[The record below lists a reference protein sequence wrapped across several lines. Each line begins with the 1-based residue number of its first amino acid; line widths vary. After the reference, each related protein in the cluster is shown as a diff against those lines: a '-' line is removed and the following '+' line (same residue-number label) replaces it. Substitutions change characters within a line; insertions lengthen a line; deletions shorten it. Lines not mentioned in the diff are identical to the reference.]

1 MSLYDILACPICK
14 KSVEIRDGSLQCVQC
29 GRRYP
34 IVNGVPILLPD
45 ADNENVQYE
54 DSLIVR
60 DGYDPWI
67 HRMVIQS
74 LADNQI
80 VLDAGCGDMTLD
92 DPCIIRMDI
101 KLTPYVDVVGDLHA
115 LPFRSGS
122 LDYIFSLAVFEHLR
136 RPFTACEEIYT
147 ALKPGGY
154 VYSECNFVFAY
165 HGYPHHYFNASIH
178 GLRQWFSRFTE
189 LRAGVAPYQMPSF
202 ALESVLRAYL
212 AAFKASDP
220 IEVEFVRSAQSLFR
234 YPLRRYDAKFT
245 PENDFRIAAG
255 VYFLGIKQPNGNDS
269 LIPAPVMD
277 VYRRVP
283 ELQARYP
290 DPNDLAIPDNL
301 MVWAKTQGRQ
311 EYPQIAAYFSE
322 LSAFSKCV
330 DPSHPIDRSEIKSL
344 PVIVHPDQQRYIDE
358 GVAGYAELSLREK
371 AFVIFKSLGPLGL
384 FKEMVRYLRWRVST
398 DRHASR

>member
-14 KSVEIRDGSLQCVQC
+14 KSVETSGGDLRCVQC
-29 GRRYP
+29 GHHYP
-34 IVNGVPILLPD
+34 IVNGVPIMLPD
-45 ADNENVQYE
+45 TDNENVQYE

-80 VLDAGCGDMTLD
+80 ILDAGCGDMTLD

-115 LPFRSGS
+115 LPFRPGS
-122 LDYIFSLAVFEHLR
+122 LDYVFSLAVFEHLR
-136 RPFTACEEIYT
+136 QPFTACEEIYT

-178 GLRQWFSRFTE
+178 GMRQWFSRFTE
-189 LRAGVAPYQMPSF
+189 LRAGVAPFQMPSF

-212 AAFKASDP
+212 ATFKPSDV
-220 IEVEFVRSAQSLFR
+220 IEAGFVKSMQSLFR

-245 PENDFRIAAG
+245 PENDFRVAAG
-255 VYFLGIKQPNGNDS
+255 DYFLGVKQPNGNDS
-269 LIPAPVMD
+269 LIPVPIMD
-277 VYRRVP
+277 VYRLIP

-290 DPNDLAIPDNL
+290 DPNNLAIPDNL
-301 MVWAKTQGRQ
+301 MVWAKTTGREQ
-311 EYPQIAAYFSE
+311 HSQIATYFAE
-322 LSAFSKCV
+322 LLPFSKYV
-330 DPSHPIDRSEIKSL
+330 DPSRPADRSKIKSL
-344 PVIVHPDQQRYIDE
+344 PVIVHPDHQRYIDE
-358 GVAGYAELSLREK
+358 PMSEYSKLSLPEK
-371 AFVIFKSLGPLGL
+371 AFIVFGSQGVEGLAKEILG
-384 FKEMVRYLRWRVST
+384 YLHSKVSSGRSKT
-398 DRHASR
+398 G

>member
-1 MSLYDILACPICK
+1 MSLYDILACPMCK
-14 KSVEIRDGSLQCVQC
+14 ATVKLRGDSLCCVQC
-29 GRRYP
+29 GRQYP
-34 IVNGVPILLPD
+34 VVNGVPVMLPD
-45 ADNENVQYE
+45 AEAANVQYE
-54 DSLIVR
+54 APLTLR
-60 DGYDPWI
+60 EGYDPWI

-101 KLTPYVDVVGDLHA
+101 KLTPCVDVVGDLHA
-115 LPFRSGS
+115 LPFRPGS
-122 LDYIFSLAVFEHLR
+122 LDYVFSLAVFEHLR
-136 RPFTACEEIYT
+136 QPFTACEEIYT

-178 GLRQWFSRFTE
+178 GMRQWFSRFTE

-220 IEVEFVRSAQSLFR
+220 VEAEFVRSVQSLFR

-255 VYFLGIKQPNGNDS
+255 IYFLGIKQPNGNDS
-269 LIPAPVMD
+269 LIPTPVMD
-277 VYRRVP
+277 IYRRVP
-283 ELQARYP
+283 ELQVRYP
-290 DPNDLAIPDNL
+290 DPNNLAVPDNL
-301 MVWAKTQGRQ
+301 MMWAKTTGREQ
-311 EYPQIAAYFSE
+311 YPQIAAYFAE
-322 LSAFSKCV
+322 LLPFSKYV
-330 DPSHPIDRSEIKSL
+330 DPSHPIDRAKIKSL
-344 PVIVHPDQQRYIDE
+344 PVISHPDHQRYIDE
-358 GVAGYAELSLREK
+358 TMPGYPELSLREK
-371 AFVIFKSLGPLGL
+371 ALIAFRFQGAADLV
-384 FKEMVRYLRWRVST
+384 KEILRYLCSKAPVGRSKT
-398 DRHASR
+398 G